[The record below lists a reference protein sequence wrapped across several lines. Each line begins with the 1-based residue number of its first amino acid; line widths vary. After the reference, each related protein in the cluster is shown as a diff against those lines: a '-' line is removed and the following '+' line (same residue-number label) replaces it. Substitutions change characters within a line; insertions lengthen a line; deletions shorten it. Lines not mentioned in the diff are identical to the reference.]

1 MSPRLPPPD
10 ADLIERREI
19 LDSAGIARTL
29 RRIASELVERGGP
42 VDSPLYLVGIRTGG
56 AHLAARLVDLM
67 RAHDDTARPV
77 LGAVDISLYRDDVFR
92 GLPKPEIG
100 PTDLPESID
109 GRVVVLVDD
118 VLFTGRSV
126 RAAMDALSDFGR
138 PSAIRLA
145 VLVDRAGRELPIQPD
160 FVGVKLATVPRD
172 HRVNVRLKETDG
184 EDRIL
189 VERRV

>member
-1 MSPRLPPPD
+1 MRNDYDEADVRRLTAHL
-10 ADLIERREI
+10 ADLIAAAFPK
-19 LDSAGIARTL
+19 DK
-29 RRIASELVERGGP
+29 
-42 VDSPLYLVGIRTGG
+42 PLNIVGIRTRGEV
-56 AHLAARLVDLM
+56 LAVRLTELLVQKGYQ
-67 RAHDDTARPV
+67 RIGRGV
-77 LGAVDISLYRDDVFR
+77 LDITLYRDD
-92 GLPKPEIG
+92 LSEIG
-100 PTDLPESID
+100 PRPLVRPTQLAIDID
-109 GRVVVLVDD
+109 GVPLLLVDD

-184 EDRIL
+184 EDRII
-189 VERRV
+189 VERRS